1 MAFPPLFRMLH
12 GGRCMHTYC
21 VYNYSCIHL
30 LRDRCAYVHGMW
42 HAEQPEIGLMAL
54 VLRRAVAQS
63 IGGAQLQG
71 TAHTALQRPPKRK
84 DEMTV
89 LDIRPRGLAHH
100 IIVT

>member
-1 MAFPPLFRMLH
+1 MADDACTLTVYITIHAFICCVIGVLT
-12 GGRCMHTYC
+12 CM
-21 VYNYSCIHL
+21 VL
-30 LRDRCAYVHGMW
+30 W

-100 IIVT
+100 IIMT